1 MAAREPSGSSEGD
14 GVDVHASRL
23 DNGDTTTILSGECAS
38 SGELALIDVSD
49 GSNVRLLTYAWLS
62 THVRTLAIAL
72 ERAAAASLCC
82 QPVALVQ
89 GSWCAESVAAMLAI
103 WKVNAVYCP
112 VDANWP
118 DARVQSTLVDA
129 RPLVL
134 LCCRHVLGRL
144 ALDGL
149 IPVVSVEDGR
159 IVHLP
164 KRAVLP
170 EPPHTLPSGTHYL
183 LFTSGTTGR
192 PKAVCGSRTGLA
204 SRLQWG
210 REAYGFKADEVA
222 VASTAPTFIDSF
234 MEVLGALDGR
244 CPLVLPQA
252 RLLRSPQ
259 AFLALVRTWRVSR
272 LTMVPTA
279 LTMLLET
286 LETRSTRRP
295 SGAPP
300 PPLASASASASS
312 LPHLR
317 LLCSSGEALTTALVE
332 RVRRQLPA
340 VRLINLY
347 GTSECSAD
355 VLCFECL
362 AGSPGSSG
370 SSGSSGSLAQPPAY
384 GRHDGRRDERSTG
397 GLVPLGHPISGARVR
412 LLAPQ
417 QEQGFEDEVP
427 EGAHDGS
434 AEEQGF
440 EDEVPEGELGE
451 VWVGGEVVA
460 LGYLGQPQLT
470 AAHFRR
476 SRSIRWFRTGDLG
489 RREARTGMVHFHG
502 RADAQLQLRGYRVE
516 PLEVEAVFTRMPGVL
531 QAVVVPLRAPAQA
544 AAFPFESALGPDEP
558 PGSAVAGVEFGPPG
572 SAVALMLLCT
582 LAHEGTIS
590 GAVLGAPDE
599 GCNQRSSE
607 VISAHYEG
615 TISGAVL
622 GAPDEGCNQRSSEVI
637 SAHYEGTISG
647 GGAVLEGG
655 TGSAALSTALS
666 DDGRAP
672 VDLCGLRV
680 RPAASSRAMHSAF
693 EAWGLAQL
701 PSWMI
706 PSSFVILD
714 TLPRLG

>member
-23 DNGDTTTILSGECAS
+23 DDGDTTTILSGECAS

-62 THVRTLAIAL
+62 THVRALAIAL

-82 QPVALVQ
+82 QPVTLVQ

-118 DARVQSTLVDA
+118 VARVQSTLADA

-164 KRAVLP
+164 KRTVSP

-192 PKAVCGSRTGLA
+192 PKVVCGSRTGLA

-210 REAYGFKADEVA
+210 REAFGFKADEVA

-286 LETRSTRRP
+286 LEPRSTPRP

-300 PPLASASASASS
+300 PPSASASASS

-362 AGSPGSSG
+362 AGSSGSSGSPGSSGSSGSPG

-417 QEQGFEDEVP
+417 STDAAGDAAGD
-427 EGAHDGS
+427 GARDGA

-615 TISGAVL
+615 TISGE
-622 GAPDEGCNQRSSEVI
+622 GA
-637 SAHYEGTISG
+637 A
-647 GGAVLEGG
+647 LEGG
-655 TGSAALSTALS
+655 TGFATLSTALS
-666 DDGRAP
+666 DDDRAP

>member
-1 MAAREPSGSSEGD
+1 
-14 GVDVHASRL
+14 
-23 DNGDTTTILSGECAS
+23 
-38 SGELALIDVSD
+38 
-49 GSNVRLLTYAWLS
+49 
-62 THVRTLAIAL
+62 
-72 ERAAAASLCC
+72 
-82 QPVALVQ
+82 
-89 GSWCAESVAAMLAI
+89 
-103 WKVNAVYCP
+103 
-112 VDANWP
+112 
-118 DARVQSTLVDA
+118 
-129 RPLVL
+129 
-134 LCCRHVLGRL
+134 
-144 ALDGL
+144 
-149 IPVVSVEDGR
+149 
-159 IVHLP
+159 
-164 KRAVLP
+164 
-170 EPPHTLPSGTHYL
+170 
-183 LFTSGTTGR
+183 
-192 PKAVCGSRTGLA
+192 
-204 SRLQWG
+204 
-210 REAYGFKADEVA
+210 
-222 VASTAPTFIDSF
+222 
-234 MEVLGALDGR
+234 
-244 CPLVLPQA
+244 
-252 RLLRSPQ
+252 
-259 AFLALVRTWRVSR
+259 
-272 LTMVPTA
+272 
-279 LTMLLET
+279 
-286 LETRSTRRP
+286 
-295 SGAPP
+295 
-300 PPLASASASASS
+300 
-312 LPHLR
+312 
-317 LLCSSGEALTTALVE
+317 
-332 RVRRQLPA
+332 VRRQLPA

-362 AGSPGSSG
+362 AGSPG

-417 QEQGFEDEVP
+417 Q
-427 EGAHDGS
+427 
-434 AEEQGF
+434 EQGF

-516 PLEVEAVFTRMPGVL
+516 SLEVEAVFTRMPGVL
-531 QAVVVPLRAPAQA
+531 QAVVVPLRAPAVFTPQAAAFPFEIRAPAAPAQA

-599 GCNQRSSE
+599 GCNHRSSE

-647 GGAVLEGG
+647 GGAALEGG
-655 TGSAALSTALS
+655 TGSVALSTALL

>member
-89 GSWCAESVAAMLAI
+89 DSWCAESVAAMLAI

-118 DARVQSTLVDA
+118 VARVQSTLADA

-164 KRAVLP
+164 KRTVSP

-295 SGAPP
+295 SGVPP
-300 PPLASASASASS
+300 SPSPSASASPSASS

-317 LLCSSGEALTTALVE
+317 LL
-332 RVRRQLPA
+332 
-340 VRLINLY
+340 
-347 GTSECSAD
+347 
-355 VLCFECL
+355 
-362 AGSPGSSG
+362 
-370 SSGSSGSLAQPPAY
+370 
-384 GRHDGRRDERSTG
+384 
-397 GLVPLGHPISGARVR
+397 
-412 LLAPQ
+412 
-417 QEQGFEDEVP
+417 
-427 EGAHDGS
+427 
-434 AEEQGF
+434 
-440 EDEVPEGELGE
+440 
-451 VWVGGEVVA
+451 
-460 LGYLGQPQLT
+460 
-470 AAHFRR
+470 
-476 SRSIRWFRTGDLG
+476 
-489 RREARTGMVHFHG
+489 
-502 RADAQLQLRGYRVE
+502 
-516 PLEVEAVFTRMPGVL
+516 
-531 QAVVVPLRAPAQA
+531 
-544 AAFPFESALGPDEP
+544 
-558 PGSAVAGVEFGPPG
+558 
-572 SAVALMLLCT
+572 
-582 LAHEGTIS
+582 
-590 GAVLGAPDE
+590 
-599 GCNQRSSE
+599 
-607 VISAHYEG
+607 
-615 TISGAVL
+615 
-622 GAPDEGCNQRSSEVI
+622 
-637 SAHYEGTISG
+637 
-647 GGAVLEGG
+647 
-655 TGSAALSTALS
+655 
-666 DDGRAP
+666 
-672 VDLCGLRV
+672 
-680 RPAASSRAMHSAF
+680 
-693 EAWGLAQL
+693 
-701 PSWMI
+701 
-706 PSSFVILD
+706 
-714 TLPRLG
+714 